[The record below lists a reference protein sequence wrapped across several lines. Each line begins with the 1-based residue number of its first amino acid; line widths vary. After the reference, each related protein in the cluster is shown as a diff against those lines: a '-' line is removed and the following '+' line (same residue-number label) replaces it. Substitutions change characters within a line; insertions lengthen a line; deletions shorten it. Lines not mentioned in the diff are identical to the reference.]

1 MPIQRRS
8 GEQPVPGASKGAPG
22 TTLERLVPFW
32 FAAAA
37 ADAREHRDTYL
48 TLMETL
54 YGRFD
59 DLSWLDDGKLV
70 NYHDMAD
77 TVVRELGP
85 ALAGVDLVITVQA
98 SPDSRQQ
105 SFPAARLADI
115 LPGDPFVFGVS
126 EQGVAGPF
134 LALRMAVDRIGRGL
148 SHRALILVMEQS
160 TLPPD
165 AAAIRPE
172 HDVAVAIVVGPNG
185 SVPIGR
191 PTITVTGRAGPATAV
206 VATGE
211 PVDPAVPG
219 DDAAALVV
227 GDNLAD
233 LVPGPGVSV
242 TRGGPGHA
250 CAGVWL
256 ALARLLTEGT
266 GPSGGRVLVVDQDL
280 TLPYLCSVDLTLPV
294 GAASSVV
301 VASVL
306 REPEPVS

>member
-1 MPIQRRS
+1 
-8 GEQPVPGASKGAPG
+8 
-22 TTLERLVPFW
+22 
-32 FAAAA
+32 
-37 ADAREHRDTYL
+37 
-48 TLMETL
+48 MEAL

-59 DLSWLDDGKLV
+59 DLSWLDGGTLV
-70 NYHDMAD
+70 NYHTMAD
-77 TVVRELGP
+77 TVVDQLGP

-115 LPGDPFVFGVS
+115 LPGEPFVFGVS
-126 EQGVAGPF
+126 EQGVAGPY

-172 HDVAVAIVVGPNG
+172 HDVAVAIVVGPDG

-191 PTITVTGRAGPATAV
+191 PAITVTRRTGTATAAA
-206 VATGE
+206 ATGE
-211 PVDPAVPG
+211 PVNRAS
-219 DDAAALVV
+219 DDVALLVV

-233 LVPGPGVSV
+233 LVPGPGVTV
-242 TRGGPGHA
+242 TRGAPGHV

-256 ALARLLTEGT
+256 ALARLLAG
-266 GPSGGRVLVVDQDL
+266 GASPPGGRVLVVDQDPV
-280 TLPYLCSVDLTLPV
+280 LPYLCSVDLILP
-294 GAASSVV
+294 AAAMPSP
-301 VASVL
+301 VARSVL
-306 REPEPVS
+306 REPEPVP